1 MRQAVLTLLCA
12 LLSGA
17 ISLLAQPTINGT
29 ALPTEYQIS
38 VPNTNPISNN
48 GFGPQSD
55 IGAIRTW
62 TNGTDLYIGVPAK
75 VEANGNQLAIWM
87 GFSDVP
93 GRPAG
98 ARLSCAANTGTYLDS
113 TWSNNNYRAD
123 FEVDYMLA
131 VNTQTSAVWIA
142 RTAGTGG
149 PRWQNLGTASTT
161 PTNNGT
167 TGGTGS
173 PGPVLGTAG
182 QATFALNNQTASDI
196 RTTNTGFEIR
206 FTLSAL
212 GTSATANVRLF
223 AIVVGA
229 NNPFFSNVL
238 VPGTAGSTNI
248 GDNPNFQS
256 PPTGYTGPFNTGP
269 IALPVELTSF
279 TAQTTSEGVRLSW
292 TTASELNNSGFEV
305 QRSTNQTNWAT
316 LGFVRGAGTTTEAQ
330 SYSFVDASASGR
342 VFYRLKQVDFDGQF
356 EYSNIIEVNAGVP
369 KTFALEQ
376 NYPNPF
382 NPSTAISYQLP
393 VAGNVSLK
401 VFDMLGKE
409 VATLV
414 NARQEA
420 GAYTVN
426 FNANNLS
433 SGVYFYRLQA
443 GNFVQTRKM
452 MLVK

>member
-17 ISLLAQPTINGT
+17 ISLFAQTPPTIDGT
-29 ALPTEYQIS
+29 ATPAEYQIS
-38 VPNTNPISNN
+38 VLNTNTNN
-48 GFGPQSD
+48 GFGPPSD

-62 TNGTDLYIGVPAK
+62 TDGTNLYIGVPAK
-75 VEANGNQLAIWM
+75 VETNGNQLAIWM
-87 GFSDVP
+87 GFSEVA

-98 ARLSCAANTGTYLDS
+98 TKLSCAFGTGTYLDS
-113 TWSNNNYRAD
+113 TWVDNNNQPAADYKAD
-123 FEVDYMLA
+123 FEVDYMLS
-131 VNTQTSAVWIA
+131 VNTQSGAVWIA
-142 RTAGTGG
+142 KTGG
-149 PRWQNLGTASTT
+149 TPAWQNLGTASTDST
-161 PTNNGT
+161 SNTT
-167 TGGTGS
+167 TGS
-173 PGPVLGTAG
+173 VLPAYA
-182 QATFALNNQTASDI
+182 ATFALNNQTGSDI

-206 FTLSAL
+206 FTLGAL
-212 GTSATANVRLF
+212 GASAAGDVRLF
-223 AIVVGA
+223 AIIVGQ

-238 VPGTAGSTNI
+238 VPGTAGSANL
-248 GDNPNFQS
+248 GFNPNLAS
-256 PPTGYTGPFNTGP
+256 PPAGYTGPFNTGP

-279 TAQTTSEGVRLSW
+279 TAQVTNEGVRLSW